1 MKDGENLHVLIV
13 EESKNDAESLAN
25 ALRNAGHSINF
36 NHGAETGAIESALQ
50 EQHPDIVVCGSG
62 ESLPPPDDV
71 QALLEKHGLPAPL
84 IVIADEASEDKI
96 VAARKSGFAA
106 LVSYDQPDHLYLSFE
121 KEAVCIRLQQQLKA
135 SNDTLRDSE
144 NRCHALIENSSDAVA
159 YIHEGMH
166 VYANQPYMELFSIE
180 TAEDVEGTP
189 ILDMI
194 SNNERTTFREFLKNY
209 LNNKDHDNTLEI
221 NCVNPTGELFQS
233 SMELAPATRDG
244 EPCTQII
251 IRFNSSNAAL
261 EKKIK
266 TLTQQDMVT
275 GLTNRQYFLKLLKER
290 MAGPQTDEGQRAL
303 LYITLDNFKTI
314 RDETG
319 IEASDQALRDIAQIL
334 KSNCGDNDCLS
345 RFGDCSFA
353 ILHYDTD
360 QEKTLGLGET
370 LLHGIAGN
378 LSEVNGRAVTMT
390 GSIGICTI
398 EKQASDAQVVIAY
411 ADMACEVARSSGG
424 NQIHIHSHIVREQAS
439 GEQEQEQEWDKVIR
453 ATIDEERFYLA
464 YQPIVSLKGDTQQR
478 YEVLLRVVDTAGQ
491 VILPGQFL
499 SIAEKNG
506 LSCEI
511 DRWVIDTAFS
521 QLGQLRAENKDIS
534 FYIKLSGDTL
544 SDTSLPG
551 WISEKLVENNLTS
564 DSVVFEISEQT
575 AISDLTSSVNFTRE
589 IHKLPCKVALEHFG
603 QSEQLQLLQH
613 LSVDILKIHGALIGG
628 LGHNKE
634 NQIKVTEISNMAQE
648 SGMLCIAE
656 CVDDA
661 SSLAHLWQIGLDF
674 IQGNFVQEP
683 CKTIDY
689 DFEDETA

>member
-13 EESKNDAESLAN
+13 EESNNDAESLAN

-36 NHGAETGAIESALQ
+36 NHGADTGAIESSLQ
-50 EQHPDIVVCGSG
+50 EQHPDIVLCGSG
-62 ESLPPPDDV
+62 ESLPAPDDV
-71 QALLEKHGLPAPL
+71 QALLGKHGLTAPM
-84 IVIADEASEDKI
+84 IIIADEAPEDKV

-106 LVSYDQPDHLYLSFE
+106 LISYDQPDHLYLSFE
-121 KEAVCIRLQQQLKA
+121 QEATCIRLQQQLKFSSGALRA
-135 SNDTLRDSE
+135 SQ

-194 SNNERTTFREFLKNY
+194 SNNERTAFREFLKNY
-209 LNNKDHDNTLEI
+209 LDNKDHDSTIEI
-221 NCVNPTGELFQS
+221 NCVNPAGEIFHS
-233 SMELAPATRDG
+233 SMELAPATMDG

-251 IRFNSSNAAL
+251 IRVNSSNAAL
-261 EKKIK
+261 EKKIR

-275 GLTNRQYFLKLLKER
+275 GLANRQYFLQLLKER
-290 MAGPQTDEGQRAL
+290 MAEPQTDEGHRAL
-303 LYITLDNFKTI
+303 LYITLDNFKAI

-319 IEASDQALRDIAQIL
+319 IEASDQALRDIAHIL

-353 ILHYDTD
+353 ILYYNTD

-370 LLHGIAGN
+370 LLHGIAAN
-378 LSEVNGRAVTMT
+378 LSEVNGRAVTIT

-398 EKQASDAQVVIAY
+398 EKHDSDAEAMIAY

-424 NQIHIHSHIVREQAS
+424 NQIHTHSHIVGEQAGG
-439 GEQEQEQEWDKVIR
+439 GELELEWDKVIR
-453 ATIDEERFYLA
+453 ETIDEERFYLA

-478 YEVLLRVVDTAGQ
+478 YEVLLRIVDTAGR

-499 SIAEKNG
+499 SIAGKNG
-506 LSCEI
+506 LSHEI
-511 DRWVIDTAFS
+511 DCWVIDTAFS

-544 SDTSLPG
+544 SDTSLPE
-551 WISEKLVENNLTS
+551 WISEKLVANSLPGDSVIFEIAEQTAINNLTS
-564 DSVVFEISEQT
+564 SI
-575 AISDLTSSVNFTRE
+575 NFTKE
-589 IHKLPCKVALEHFG
+589 IHKLQCKVALEHFG
-603 QSEQLQLLQH
+603 QSEQPQLLKH
-613 LSVDILKIHGALIGG
+613 LPVDILKIHGILIGG
-628 LGHNKE
+628 LGNNKE
-634 NQIKVTEISNMAQE
+634 HQIKVKEISEMARE
-648 SGMLCIAE
+648 SGMQCIAE

-661 SSLAHLWQIGLDF
+661 GSLAHLWQVGLDF

-689 DFEDETA
+689 DFEGETA